1 MKTRRFAISDY
12 VISEEIKDVRKR
24 LGLTQ
29 KEFAQLIGSSK
40 PTVERWERG
49 NMQVKGPIVLLL

>member
-40 PTVERWERG
+40 PTVER
-49 NMQVKGPIVLLL
+49 